1 MKKRSGMAYFLYN
14 GTILFETCF
23 FVYYIERNVA
33 AESKQASKLCANLF
47 NSKWQQGPALLL
59 FLCNRFML
67 NLIVKKMA
75 RQKWKEGE
83 TAKLTF

>member
-33 AESKQASKLCANLF
+33 AESKQASYVPTCLTANDSKDLHCFYFCAIALC
-47 NSKWQQGPALLL
+47 
-59 FLCNRFML
+59 
-67 NLIVKKMA
+67 LI
-75 RQKWKEGE
+75 
-83 TAKLTF
+83 

>member
-33 AESKQASKLCANLF
+33 AESKQASKEVMCQL
-47 NSKWQQGPALLL
+47 
-59 FLCNRFML
+59 
-67 NLIVKKMA
+67 V
-75 RQKWKEGE
+75 
-83 TAKLTF
+83 